1 MSLSRAAIVDQLK
14 EIVGADRVITD
25 ETVLKKNSIDRFR
38 KFPDIH
44 GIYTLPIPAAVVKLG
59 STEQVSRVLNFMN
72 AHKINGVPRTG
83 ASATEGGLE
92 TVVENSVV
100 LDGSAMNQ
108 IINIDIENMQA
119 TAQCGVP
126 LEVLENALR
135 EKGYT
140 TGHSPQS
147 KPLAQMGG
155 LVATRSIGQFSTLYG
170 AIEDMVVGLEA
181 VLADGTVT
189 RIKNVPRRA
198 AGPDIRHI
206 IIGNEGALC
215 YITEVTVK
223 IFKFTPENNL
233 FYGYILEDMKT
244 GFNILREVMVEGY
257 AIIQL
262 TPAMQLTP
270 FMAGMI
276 GGSALL
282 GLFLGSLVLGWI
294 SDHIGRQKIFT
305 FSFLLITLASFLQ
318 FFATKPEHLIGLRIL
333 IGIGLGGDYSV
344 GHTLL
349 AEFSPRRH
357 RGILLGAFSVVWTV
371 GYVLASIAGH
381 HFISENPE
389 AWRWLLASAALP
401 ALLIT
406 LLRWGTP
413 ESPRWLLRQGRF
425 AEAHAIVHRY
435 FGPHVLLGDEV
446 VTATHKHIK
455 TLFSSSYWR
464 RTAFNSVFFVC
475 LVIPWFVIYTWLPTI
490 AQTIGLEDALT
501 ASLMLNALLIVGA
514 LLGLVLTHLLAHR
527 KFLLG
532 SFLLLAATL
541 VVMACLPAG
550 SSLTL
555 LLFVLFSTT
564 ISAVSNLV
572 GILPAE
578 SFPTDIRSLG
588 VGFATAMSRLGAAV
602 STGLLP
608 WVLAQWGMQV
618 TLLLLAT
625 VLLVGF
631 VVTWLWAPETKALP
645 LVAAG
650 NVGGANEHSVSV

>member
-1 MSLSRAAIVDQLK
+1 MNTSPVRMDDLPLNGFHCRIAALTF
-14 EIVGADRVITD
+14 GAHLTD
-25 ETVLKKNSIDRFR
+25 GYVL
-38 KFPDIH
+38 
-44 GIYTLPIPAAVVKLG
+44 GVV
-59 STEQVSRVLNFMN
+59 
-72 AHKINGVPRTG
+72 
-83 ASATEGGLE
+83 
-92 TVVENSVV
+92 
-100 LDGSAMNQ
+100 
-108 IINIDIENMQA
+108 
-119 TAQCGVP
+119 
-126 LEVLENALR
+126 
-135 EKGYT
+135 
-140 TGHSPQS
+140 
-147 KPLAQMGG
+147 
-155 LVATRSIGQFSTLYG
+155 
-170 AIEDMVVGLEA
+170 
-181 VLADGTVT
+181 
-189 RIKNVPRRA
+189 
-198 AGPDIRHI
+198 
-206 IIGNEGALC
+206 
-215 YITEVTVK
+215 
-223 IFKFTPENNL
+223 
-233 FYGYILEDMKT
+233 
-244 GFNILREVMVEGY
+244 GY

-305 FSFLLITLASFLQ
+305 FSFVLITIASFLQ
-318 FFATKPEHLIGLRIL
+318 FYATSPEQLIGLRIL
-333 IGIGLGGDYSV
+333 IGIGIGIGLGGDYSV

-357 RGILLGAFSVVWTV
+357 RGILLGAFSVVWTI
-371 GYVLASIAGH
+371 GYVLASLAGH
-381 HFISENPE
+381 HFITESPD

-406 LLRWGTP
+406 LLRWGMP

-435 FGPHVLLGDEV
+435 LGPHVLLGDEV
-446 VTATHKHIK
+446 SAASGKHIK
-455 TLFSSSYWR
+455 TLFSPLYWR
-464 RTAFNSVFFVC
+464 RTAFNSIFFVC

-490 AQTIGLEDALT
+490 AQTIGLENALT
-501 ASLMLNALLIVGA
+501 ASLLLNALLIVGA

-527 KFLLG
+527 RFLLG

-541 VVMACLPAG
+541 LVMAFLPSG
-550 SSLTL
+550 SPFTL

-588 VGFATAMSRLGAAV
+588 VGFATAMSRLGAAI

-608 WVLAQWGMQV
+608 WTLAQWGMQV
-618 TLLLLAT
+618 TLLLLAG
-625 VLLVGF
+625 VLLIGF

-645 LVAAG
+645 LVVAG
-650 NVGGANEHSVSV
+650 SVEKRQGGANEHSVRV